1 MSNLKE
7 PLPIMPET
15 GYMKTELHLSSVRGA
30 NRIIEHL
37 DEVKRQMRERGED
50 VQDIETG
57 EIYSLIYEYIAAA
70 YKLKHAHKL
79 AADLIEKYGYRPLTA
94 EDFKRYGVKPR

>member
-15 GYMKTELHLSSVRGA
+15 GYMITTLHMDSERQA
-30 NRIIEHL
+30 KRIIEHL

-57 EIYSLIYEYIAAA
+57 EIYSIIYEFISAS